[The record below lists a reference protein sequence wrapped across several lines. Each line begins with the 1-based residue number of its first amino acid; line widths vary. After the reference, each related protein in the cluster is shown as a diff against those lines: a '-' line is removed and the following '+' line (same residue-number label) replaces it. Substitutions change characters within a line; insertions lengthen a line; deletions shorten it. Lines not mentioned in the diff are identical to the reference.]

1 MDKYLPI
8 YECDIQ
14 LITGQS
20 GERCERSEDR
30 AQRWI
35 HCGNGEEVGPKA
47 KAWLTGKA
55 SRQGRTAQTVL
66 WIGKHPGE
74 RRFLR
79 LREPGRA
86 REQQEKRCTPRETA
100 GRKVVRLS
108 RGGRD
113 AAAIGKADRRIVR
126 SERTPGETR
135 GRKTRGAT
143 ARKEIPFTVIRGDPI
158 AERGRSPSAMPAS
171 CQIISSIGNSGET
184 LTTQSQE
191 AKTDAKPE
199 YLGSAEVRPVR
210 PPEI

>member
-1 MDKYLPI
+1 LRKRRGGGA
-8 YECDIQ
+8 EGKGVACRQ
-14 LITGQS
+14 SEQTGPYCAN
-20 GERCERSEDR
+20 GPVDR
-30 AQRWI
+30 ETPGGAQVPPAARA
-35 HCGNGEEVGPKA
+35 G
-47 KAWLTGKA
+47 
-55 SRQGRTAQTVL
+55 
-66 WIGKHPGE
+66 
-74 RRFLR
+74 
-79 LREPGRA
+79 A
-86 REQQEKRCTPRETA
+86 RERAAGETMHTA
-100 GRKVVRLS
+100 GNRGPQSRAAKSRRKS
-108 RGGRD
+108 
-113 AAAIGKADRRIVR
+113 AAIGKADRRIVR

-143 ARKEIPFTVIRGDPI
+143 ARKEITFTVIRGDPI